1 MLNMTSQPS
10 SSGLDVSEN
19 GGPSFSMLS
28 GVSDVDVSSIPL
40 PTTRGV
46 SHKTSQLLASLN
58 LNVSIGQTP
67 KSNLVES
74 PSKSFARSHR
84 RSGGGS
90 GDGGSSKSE
99 DQKTSEGGGER
110 RMNTSRSTAHQ
121 AGWYQND
128 YWRTKYQKF

>member
-1 MLNMTSQPS
+1 MRSQADTMLNMTSQPS
-10 SSGLDVSEN
+10 SGGLDVSEN

-58 LNVSIGQTP
+58 LNVSIGQTS

-74 PSKSFARSHR
+74 PSKSFARSR
-84 RSGGGS
+84 RRTGGG
-90 GDGGSSKSE
+90 GGGGGGSKSE
-99 DQKTSEGGGER
+99 DQKTSEGG
-110 RMNTSRSTAHQ
+110 
-121 AGWYQND
+121 
-128 YWRTKYQKF
+128 